1 MSNQKKLKVSTLLI
15 LFSLMLAGCE
25 FRKTLPSCGGFLKE
39 KIQTRFLIKEDSP
52 VAFDR
57 LTNIKWYRCSAGEVL
72 VENQCVGDALK
83 LNWLEAQSYAREFS
97 ESSGENW
104 KVAQYWQL
112 RELQRDDCISP
123 ALDTRVFPNLEISH
137 YWSRDEHIFS
147 DRIACS
153 MYTYK
158 GQGYCWQRKN
168 SELPFL
174 LVSDEN
180 AKQITLLG
188 RINRM
193 LIDFFN

>member
-1 MSNQKKLKVSTLLI
+1 MNVKKKLWFIVPLVTSLL
-15 LFSLMLAGCE
+15 SASCQ
-25 FRKTLPSCGGFLKE
+25 FRKNLPSCERFLKE
-39 KIQTRFLIKEDSP
+39 KAQNRFLIKEASP
-52 VAFDR
+52 VAFDK
-57 LTNIKWYRCSAGEVL
+57 LTKIKWYRCSAGQVF
-72 VENQCVGDALK
+72 VENKCKGEPLK
-83 LNWLEAQSYAREFS
+83 LTWLEAQSFAREFS
-97 ESSGENW
+97 ESSGEKW

-112 RELQRDDCISP
+112 RELQRDDCINP
-123 ALDTRVFPNLEISH
+123 ALDTRVFPNLEIGH

-153 MYTYK
+153 LYTYK
-158 GQGYCWQRKN
+158 GQGYCWQRKKA
-168 SELPFL
+168 ELPFL

>member
-158 GQGYCWQRKN
+158 GQGYCWQRKK